1 MGVEATK
8 LELLD
13 WISNLED
20 ETTIGYLKIV
30 KDTKLDDD
38 ICWALS
44 TEQEIQINQGLQAIA
59 TGKATCYEQV
69 KAYFGF

>member
-8 LELLD
+8 LELLN

-20 ETTIGYLKIV
+20 EATIGYLKIV
-30 KDTKLDDD
+30 KDTNVEDGQLS
-38 ICWALS
+38 ALS
-44 TEQEIQINQGLQAIA
+44 PEQNLAFEQGLHAIE

-69 KAYFGF
+69 KSYFGF